1 VSGWLGPVEE
11 TGRVRVQPFVLAV
24 LLSLVVLFTPA
35 SGVPTAPPGTDKIVH
50 LLVFAL
56 LAWTGRTAG
65 IRPWPL
71 LAGLAA
77 YAVASEVLQGLLPIG
92 RSGDVLDGLTDVAG
106 ALLGLGIHAATA
118 RLRTGERSG
127 RSRLG

>member
-1 VSGWLGPVEE
+1 MEPVEE
-11 TGRVRVQPFVLAV
+11 TGVVRVQPFVLAV

-65 IRPWPL
+65 LRPWPL
-71 LAGLAA
+71 LGGLVVYAA
-77 YAVASEVLQGLLPIG
+77 ASEVLQAALPIG
-92 RSGDVLDGLTDVAG
+92 RSGDVLDGLTDIAG
-106 ALLGLGIHAATA
+106 ALLGLGLYVGTA
-118 RLRTGERSG
+118 RLRSGERSG

>member
-1 VSGWLGPVEE
+1 MEQ
-11 TGRVRVQPFVLAV
+11 TGRVRVQPFVLAA

-35 SGVPTAPPGTDKIVH
+35 SGVPTAPAGTDKVVH

-65 IRPWPL
+65 LRPWPL
-71 LAGLAA
+71 LAGLVA
-77 YAVASEVLQGLLPIG
+77 YAAASEAAQALLPIG
-92 RSGDVLDGLTDVAG
+92 RSGDVVDGLTDVAG
-106 ALLGLGIHAATA
+106 AVLGLGLYLLAH
-118 RLRTGERSG
+118 RRSGRREQAG